1 MSGDFDL
8 LGADLSLD
16 QPAAVAVAVVVVVA
30 QDYSVGDS
38 GHSADLHVCHQG

>member
-16 QPAAVAVAVVVVVA
+16 QPAAVAVVVVVA

>member
-16 QPAAVAVAVVVVVA
+16 QPAAVAVVVVA

-38 GHSADLHVCHQG
+38 GHSAGLHVCHQG

>member
-1 MSGDFDL
+1 MSMDFDL

-16 QPAAVAVAVVVVVA
+16 QPAAVGAVVVVA
-30 QDYSVGDS
+30 QDYSKGDS